1 MATITPVSIRFDSE
15 IVEALDEVTELTQIS
30 RSDFIRQAV
39 IEKIEDMFDIKMA
52 DEAYQKWLDNGKK
65 TYSFEE
71 AMKRYG

>member
-1 MATITPVSIRFDSE
+1 MATITPVSIIFDSE

-52 DEAYQKWLDNGKK
+52 DEAYQKWLDSGKK

>member
-52 DEAYQKWLDNGKK
+52 DEAYQKWLDSGKK